1 MTNGQR
7 PAQGSAGPN
16 QAAAVSPAD
25 SVRGLPTAPLLLVS
39 PHLDDAMLSAFALLT
54 GEPVDVL
61 TVFTG
66 RPVPA
71 QHTGWDAICGFDDST
86 ISITTRL
93 GENEAA
99 FAGWDHRLV
108 ELDLLDVQY
117 RDGPVSSGETARL
130 KAWVGEWLDAHPGG
144 VVAIP
149 AGAGLPCP
157 TLTRRQRLR
166 HVMAGKLRSWGA
178 RRSPRA
184 DPVAFIP
191 EPPYAHP
198 DHTYVRDT
206 LIGPLLARGAVT
218 VLYEEVPY
226 LWGQQ
231 GEIGVAQLVQS
242 AGITAHE
249 CRLDIDRHA
258 KAARVGA
265 YRSQV
270 PVLYAPQGPLD
281 SAQGLPTQ
289 ERFWTLS
296 LAQQGTSGQ
305 NGPL

>member
-117 RDGPVSSGETARL
+117 RELDDGEFNHSSVITL
-130 KAWVGEWLDAHPGG
+130 LDPQGR
-144 VVAIP
+144 V
-149 AGAGLPCP
+149 
-157 TLTRRQRLR
+157 
-166 HVMAGKLRSWGA
+166 
-178 RRSPRA
+178 
-184 DPVAFIP
+184 
-191 EPPYAHP
+191 
-198 DHTYVRDT
+198 
-206 LIGPLLARGAVT
+206 LARSSNLG
-218 VLYEEVPY
+218 
-226 LWGQQ
+226 
-231 GEIGVAQLVQS
+231 GEPD
-242 AGITAHE
+242 AGFVETL
-249 CRLDIDRHA
+249 R
-258 KAARVGA
+258 KALAA
-265 YRSQV
+265 
-270 PVLYAPQGPLD
+270 AP
-281 SAQGLPTQ
+281 
-289 ERFWTLS
+289 
-296 LAQQGTSGQ
+296 
-305 NGPL
+305 